1 MPAEFGGQSD
11 GQSWLVTKAWFIRQ
25 LWAAVVL
32 LSLVGVAIVIARFS
46 FPDDWVLRFQPHR
59 LRVLETLGR
68 PDPVA
73 ATRLPE
79 LERFERRFAEHR
91 TLTRWHIFS
100 GGLFIVLAPLQLAGP
115 VRRRFPVLHRWS
127 GRFLVVTGSIAA
139 VTGLYFGLV
148 LPMAGIAE
156 STVIALVGTLFL
168 VAIVR
173 AFRAIRRGDAV
184 RHREWMLR
192 AFGVMVAVPAT
203 RVMGAILDVAF
214 APTGISSATLF
225 VVDLWITWAL
235 VIGTTEWWIR
245 YTRPDTSAVV
255 APEGV
260 LPVDRRARRLTG
272 A

>member
-1 MPAEFGGQSD
+1 M
-11 GQSWLVTKAWFIRQ
+11 TKAWFIRL

-32 LSLVGVAIVIARFS
+32 LSLVGVATVVARFS
-46 FPDDWVLRFQPHR
+46 FPDDLVLRFQPHR

-68 PDPVA
+68 PDPAA

-148 LPMAGIAE
+148 LPIAGIAE

-173 AFRAIRRGDAV
+173 AFRAIRRRDAV

-203 RVMGAILDVAF
+203 RVIGAILDVAF
-214 APTGISSATLF
+214 APTGISSASLF